1 MLLLPTKRAIRSIS
15 LGLEPEKCRP
25 TAGHAGPL
33 CFHPDRKLGTHD
45 MVLYEC
51 NAVPRDMGYA
61 RVLVQYS
68 TRRKNEVHF
77 PHNYHIRALPPAVNS
92 WYFLSVSQPDG
103 SRVADG
109 MWSTPPQEC
118 DCRA

>member
-1 MLLLPTKRAIRSIS
+1 MLLLPAQRVIRSIS

-25 TAGHAGPL
+25 TVGHAGPL

-45 MVLYEC
+45 MV
-51 NAVPRDMGYA
+51 
-61 RVLVQYS
+61 RVQCS
-68 TRRKNEVHF
+68 TRGHGICSSTLHF

-109 MWSTPPQEC
+109 MWSTPVQEC